1 MSEENNIGGFCDP
14 QFEEVKN
21 TFVSHFEKGWEDGA
35 SFAITMNG
43 KFVVDLWGGYANEA
57 HTIPWEKDTIVCT
70 YSTTKVMTVI
80 CGLILSDRGLLDFE
94 APVSKYWPEFVQN
107 GKEHMPVK
115 YIFAHMSGL
124 AGIEEVISAED
135 YYDWEKITKLLAEQK
150 PWWEPG
156 TKAGYHAM
164 THGYLI
170 GELVRRIT
178 GKSLGTFFREEITE
192 PLNAGFHI
200 GLSKKDDNR
209 VADLITDPQ
218 QPKGFSLRMF
228 QMIADLANK
237 SPLVTEEIEDWEK
250 EFQINAGGEDV
261 CYLKID
267 ANKLFFEV
275 GKAEHPDG
283 VFKTPKNHPNMIF
296 LLFPHIK
303 ETAEFESENLQIECK
318 SEDLDKIK
326 LIFKYT
332 ISDAMKKGSIGMKMY
347 LNAMSLRRR
356 TSDWAW
362 KSAEIPAVNGHGNA
376 RSTAKIGAIIACQGE
391 VDGIR
396 FLSKHTCA
404 NVLME
409 EQFKGI
415 DVVNGGL
422 ERYGMG
428 LGLKSERRQF
438 PNDQVCNWGGTGGS
452 RVIMDQKNKMSFAYI
467 MNRMRY
473 QTPEETK
480 KNIMISDT
488 RANNLALAVYQ
499 SLGQL

>member
-1 MSEENNIGGFCDP
+1 MSEEIKLGGFCDS

-21 TFVSHFEKGWEDGA
+21 TFVSHFQKGWEDGA
-35 SFAITMNG
+35 SFAVTLNG

-70 YSTTKVMTVI
+70 YSTTKVMAVI
-80 CGLILSDRGLLDFE
+80 CGLVLSDRDLLDFE
-94 APVSKYWPEFVQN
+94 APVSKYWPEFAQN
-107 GKEHMPVK
+107 GKENLPVK
-115 YIFAHMSGL
+115 YVFAHMSGL

-135 YYDWEKITKLLAEQK
+135 YYDWAKITKLLEEQK

-178 GKSLGTFFREEITE
+178 GKSLGTFFREEIAE
-192 PLNAGFHI
+192 PLKVDFHI
-200 GLSKKDDNR
+200 GLPKEADNR
-209 VADLITDPQ
+209 VADLVSDPH
-218 QPKGFSLRMF
+218 QPGGFSLRMF
-228 QMIADLANK
+228 QIIGDLANK
-237 SPLVTEEIEDWEK
+237 SNKVKEEIGDWEK
-250 EFQINAGGEDV
+250 TFQIKAGEEDV
-261 CYLKID
+261 CYLKTH
-267 ANKLFFEV
+267 NGKLFFEE
-275 GKAEHPDG
+275 GKTENPNG
-283 VFKTPKNHPNMIF
+283 IFRTPKDRPNMIF
-296 LLFPHIK
+296 LLFPHIQ
-303 ETAEFESENLQIECK
+303 ETPEFKSQNLQIECNQ
-318 SEDLDKIK
+318 EDITKIIS
-326 LIFKYT
+326 IFNYIIT
-332 ISDAMKKGSIGMKMY
+332 DAMKKGSIGMKMY
-347 LNAMSLRRR
+347 LNGMSLRRK

-362 KSAEIPAVNGHGNA
+362 KSAEMPAVNGHGNA
-376 RSTAKIGAIIACQGE
+376 RSTAKIGSIIACQGE

-404 NVLME
+404 NILME

-452 RVIMDQKNKMSFAYI
+452 RVIMDQKNNISFAYV
-467 MNRMRY
+467 MNRMRV

-488 RANNLALAVYQ
+488 RANNLALAVYR
-499 SLGQL
+499 SLGEA